1 LNPNPTFEKKMSAVG
16 SVADTSR
23 DGDATDWR
31 LQQHWMLQL
40 FFIRL
45 TVYCDSARR
54 HYHVYT
60 SFVGNATV
68 FVPW

>member
-40 FFIRL
+40 FSFDWQS
-45 TVYCDSARR
+45 TVILQD
-54 HYHVYT
+54 VIITYT
-60 SFVGNATV
+60 QASLEMQLYLC
-68 FVPW
+68 P